1 MTKLRFLGFLAAG
14 IVVLLGVALIIVW
27 LTVDPNNFKPRIAS
41 IVKQSTGRELK
52 LAGDIKLSVF
62 PWVALELG
70 PASLGNPPGFGD
82 EPFLSLKH
90 ASIRVRFLP
99 LLSKRLE
106 VAKLEIDGLEVRLR
120 KSAQGKGNWQLADAQ
135 SQVPPKSDPDH
146 TGTAPLESIAN
157 IRVRAGRVSYEGI
170 TVQNINLE
178 TGSLSGDRHIP
189 VTAAF
194 DLQRAPSEEQ
204 VSLNAKFDLSEG
216 SAGQLQFGNLNSSGT
231 LNRPGDGR
239 PAHWELTAAS
249 LSLDLDKQTLALP
262 AFGLSYSNA
271 HLSGSAQGT
280 KIIDDLS
287 ISGSLKLEPLVLR
300 EFAPRLGFAL
310 PATRDPKALSQLSAN
325 LNFSYDA
332 KAMAVSHL
340 QARLDDTTLEGDL
353 KLLSGDSA
361 AIQFDLAADQIDLD
375 RYRAPESAP
384 AAHEA
389 NVAAKEEKSAKP
401 LDANGTLSVKS
412 AHVAKLDV
420 TELHVTLAAQDKLI
434 HLHPLEA
441 QLDGGRYSGNITWD
455 AKGAIPILSV
465 DEHLSGVDM
474 AKLLA
479 NTAGKG
485 RLSGRATINVKATAR
500 GADVDAD
507 LKTLNG
513 NLDANLADGAL
524 EGIDV
529 AYELSL
535 AQALLNK
542 STQASAGN
550 SGRTKFD
557 TFKTSMQIA
566 NGIAQTQ
573 DLTISSPAV
582 KVTGQGSANLVSK
595 AVDFKLLASIVTA
608 PARTT
613 EIPLKVSG
621 TYASLSVKPDI
632 EAVAKDQIKQKL
644 QDVLK
649 KNGLQGLF
657 SK

>member
-1 MTKLRFLGFLAAG
+1 MTKLRFLGFLAVG
-14 IVVLLGVALIIVW
+14 IVALLAVALIIVW
-27 LTVDPNNFKPRIAS
+27 LTVDPNTFKPRIAA

-52 LAGDIKLSVF
+52 LSGDIKLSVF

-90 ASIRVRFLP
+90 ASIRVRLLP
-99 LLSKRLE
+99 LLRKRLE
-106 VAKLEIDGLEVRLR
+106 VAKLEIDGLDVHLA
-120 KSAQGKGNWQLADAQ
+120 KNAQGKGNWQLGDTQAEVPATSDAG
-135 SQVPPKSDPDH
+135 H
-146 TGTAPLESIAN
+146 RGATPLDSIAN
-157 IRVRAGRVSYEGI
+157 IRVQAGRVSYEGI
-170 TVQNINLE
+170 TVENINFE
-178 TGSLSGDRHIP
+178 TGSLSGDQHIP

-194 DLQRAPSEEQ
+194 DLRRVPSGEQ

-216 SAGQLQFGNLNSSGT
+216 SAGQLQFGNVNSSGT

-239 PAHWELTAAS
+239 PAHWELTAAN
-249 LSLDLDKQTLALP
+249 LSLDLEKQTLALP
-262 AFGLSYSNA
+262 AFALSYSNA
-271 HLSGSAQGT
+271 HLSGNAQGT
-280 KIIDDLS
+280 KIVDDLS
-287 ISGSLKLEPLVLR
+287 VTGSLTLEPLVLR

-310 PATRDPKALSQLSAN
+310 PATRDPKALSQLSAS
-325 LNFSYDA
+325 LSFSYDA
-332 KAMAVSHL
+332 KALAVSHL
-340 QARLDDTTLEGDL
+340 QARLDDTTLEGNF
-353 KLLSGDSA
+353 KLLTGESG
-361 AIQFDLAADQIDLD
+361 AIQFDLAADQIDID

-384 AAHEA
+384 APNEA
-389 NVAAKEEKSAKP
+389 NVAAKEDKSAKP
-401 LDANGTLSVKS
+401 LDATGTLTVKT

-420 TELHVTLAAQDKLI
+420 TDLHATLVAKDKVI

-441 QLDGGRYSGNITWD
+441 QLDGGSYSGNIAWD
-455 AKGAIPILSV
+455 AQGAIPILSV

-513 NLDANLADGAL
+513 NLDANLANGAM

-529 AYELSL
+529 AYQLSL

-542 STQASAGN
+542 STQASVSN

-573 DLTISSPAV
+573 DLTISSQAV
-582 KVTGQGSANLVSK
+582 KVTGQGSANLSTK
-595 AVDFKLLASIVTA
+595 AVDFKLLASIATA
-608 PARTT
+608 PSRTT
-613 EIPLKVSG
+613 EIPLKVTG
-621 TYASLSVKPDI
+621 TYASLAVRPDI